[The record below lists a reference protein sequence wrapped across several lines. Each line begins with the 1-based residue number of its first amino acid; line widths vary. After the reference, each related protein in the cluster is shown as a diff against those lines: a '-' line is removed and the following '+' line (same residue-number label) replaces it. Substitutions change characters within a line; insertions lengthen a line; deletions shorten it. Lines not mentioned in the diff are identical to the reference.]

1 MFYFPVSRTTVL
13 AIGSAL
19 VTVSVTVVVAHVAP
33 EGLESFIDT
42 CVEAG
47 RSILMEHILTH
58 WVEIMATAATAAAHH
73 LHD

>member
-1 MFYFPVSRTTVL
+1 MTYVPSR
-13 AIGSAL
+13 
-19 VTVSVTVVVAHVAP
+19 TVVVTFAAALGVSVVTVAAARVAP
-33 EGLESFIDT
+33 AGVEAFVDT